1 MRPRAIRPPP
11 LFRGSLLLAPRGGGR
26 GGCPPSGAGR
36 ARPAGPG
43 TVTRIGVCRSLWGRL
58 CGRPGLP
65 ARGLGC
71 SGPRGGRPRKRKSG
85 RPRLGRRALRLG
97 CVGGVGA
104 RQARPSL
111 PRVERRSHGLN
122 PGALSAPGNPEFLG
136 TGSLEA
142 GKNGKE
148 LV

>member
-1 MRPRAIRPPP
+1 MPAER
-11 LFRGSLLLAPRGGGR
+11 
-26 GGCPPSGAGR
+26 CR
-36 ARPAGPG
+36 ARSPGGPRHG
-43 TVTRIGVCRSLWGRL
+43 YAHWSLQEFVGSTLRAPW
-58 CGRPGLP
+58 LP

>member
-1 MRPRAIRPPP
+1 MPAERCRAH
-11 LFRGSLLLAPRGGGR
+11 S
-26 GGCPPSGAGR
+26 
-36 ARPAGPG
+36 PG
-43 TVTRIGVCRSLWGRL
+43 
-58 CGRPGLP
+58 
-65 ARGLGC
+65 
-71 SGPRGGRPRKRKSG
+71 GPRRGYAHWSLQEFAGSTLRALWASRAGLRLQRASG
-85 RPRLGRRALRLG
+85 REAPEEEKRPTSTRRALRLC